1 MAKVVLYCFV
11 SKQHTMVVLHY
22 YYKLSGFISFGSCNA
37 DKMMGTISIIQPAE
51 TMILVEDVVDVNS
64 FMKLQKVHY

>member
-1 MAKVVLYCFV
+1 
-11 SKQHTMVVLHY
+11 MVVLHY